1 MTKYV
6 LSIEGM
12 MCAHC
17 EAHMVDAVNNSFTVK
32 KVEASS
38 KDNKCVIIADELDE
52 SKLEGVVAQA
62 GYKLLGV
69 EKSPYEK
76 KGLFS
81 KFKK

>member
-12 MCAHC
+12 MCSHC
-17 EAHMVDAVNNSFTVK
+17 EAHMTEAVNKNFSVK
-32 KVEASS
+32 KVTASS
-38 KDNKCVIIADELDE
+38 KDNKCEIIADNLDE
-52 SKLEGVVAQA
+52 SKLESIVEEA

-69 EKSPYEK
+69 EKLPYEK

-81 KFKK
+81 KLKK